1 MGASLSGR
9 SVPCRAGPP
18 PVGLAGWL
26 WLALADLLF
35 RISIGFGLI
44 GLGWLWFDLA
54 SGFHSL
60 GFCLDLVGFNL
71 IPVGFGLIS
80 VGFGLASAGLGLDF
94 ALSLAFTKI
103 FIHSR
108 LS

>member
-1 MGASLSGR
+1 M
-9 SVPCRAGPP
+9 
-18 PVGLAGWL
+18 GLAGWL
-26 WLALADLLF
+26 WLALAGLLF
-35 RISIGFGLI
+35 RISVGFGLI
-44 GLGWLWFDLA
+44 GLGWLWLDLA

-60 GFCLDLVGFNL
+60 GFCLDLVGIGL
-71 IPVGFGLIS
+71 ISSGFGLIP

-94 ALSLAFTKI
+94 ALSFAFTKI